1 MDLSHQPEMQQK
13 NNNAN
18 RQKLFQNQCCRPSE
32 DKFPQAAH
40 EKPMRKTKFNAITPV
55 LGD

>member
-40 EKPMRKTKFNAITPV
+40 EKPMRKSKFNAITPV